1 MATVPSNR
9 KSSPVETCR
18 SSGRTPKLAILP
30 FCDASVA
37 ISSVTLL
44 PPVSFTVV
52 CAPVAVIAEGMMFIA
67 GEPMK
72 RATKRLA
79 GRS

>member
-1 MATVPSNR
+1 M
-9 KSSPVETCR
+9 
-18 SSGRTPKLAILP
+18 P
-30 FCDASVA
+30 FCEESVG

-52 CAPVAVIAEGMMFIA
+52 CAPVAVIVEGMMFIA

-72 RATKRLA
+72 RATNRLA